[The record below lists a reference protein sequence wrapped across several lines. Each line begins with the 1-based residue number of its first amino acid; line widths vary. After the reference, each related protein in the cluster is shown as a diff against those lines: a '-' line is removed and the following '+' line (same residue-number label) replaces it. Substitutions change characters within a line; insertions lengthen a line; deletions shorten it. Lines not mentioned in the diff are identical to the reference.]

1 MQSPD
6 VIQVKYFYP
15 EKLIGDAVYL
25 AMHHTRRYTVPG
37 WPTINDAKIDWSLG
51 YGGDGLILSLQSK
64 PPYPLGTSNETVGW

>member
-1 MQSPD
+1 MESPD

-37 WPTINDAKIDWSLG
+37 WPTINDAKIDH
-51 YGGDGLILSLQSK
+51 
-64 PPYPLGTSNETVGW
+64 